1 MTQAQ
6 IKAYVSGAGI
16 TLSLTFVAIL
26 FGMVLGLLLAF
37 GRMSKSKTLQGITW
51 TYIWVF
57 RGTPMMLQLMI
68 IYFGIPLISSALFG
82 RPMGPERM
90 TSAYV
95 GLTLNTA
102 AYLAEIFRAG
112 ILSIDKGQ
120 LEAGKALGMTNGQT
134 MRKII
139 IPQTIRRII
148 PPFSNEF
155 VMLLKDSSVVY
166 ILGIGDLTRTSRQF
180 AAQGEVKFYFIAGA
194 IYLVLTTIFT
204 VLFDRLEKKY
214 AKYE

>member
-6 IKAYVSGAGI
+6 IQAYLSG
-16 TLSLTFVAIL
+16 SLTTLKLTFFAIL
-26 FGMVLGLLLAF
+26 LGIVLGLILAF
-37 GRMSKSKTLQGITW
+37 GRMSKNKALRGVTW

-68 IYFGIPLISSALFG
+68 IYFGIPLITSSLIG
-82 RPMGPERM
+82 RPIGPEQM

-95 GLTLNTA
+95 GLTLNTG

-120 LEAGKALGMTNGQT
+120 LEAGKALGMTGGQT

-155 VMLLKDSSVVY
+155 VMLLKDTSVVY
-166 ILGIGDLTRTSRQF
+166 ILGISDLTRTSRQF
-180 AAQGEVKFYFIAGA
+180 AAQGQIKFYFIAGA